1 MGLSMKLVIV
11 PIVSSTSYLEPT
23 SEGLTG
29 QPYANMYIEL
39 NVQCQS
45 NFETDRQLLTDKYI
59 IYMRSTALKSV
70 LFIFS
75 LSILITCLLLPV
87 QLYGSTILCDQSL
100 NLTNCDERSS
110 SSSTSDT
117 TIIDN
122 SRSDNTETPLIIPD
136 ISPTDKDLEDA
147 TTDGDRGTTDTDV
160 NNDNDNDNDD
170 SENSIDENSDDDR
183 DSSDSEGGSSDNEP
197 SLIPFP

>member
-1 MGLSMKLVIV
+1 VL
-11 PIVSSTSYLEPT
+11 
-23 SEGLTG
+23 
-29 QPYANMYIEL
+29 
-39 NVQCQS
+39 
-45 NFETDRQLLTDKYI
+45 R
-59 IYMRSTALKSV
+59 SV

-75 LSILITCLLLPV
+75 LFLILCLLLPV
-87 QLYGSTILCDQSL
+87 QLYGSTILCDPSL

-110 SSSTSDT
+110 SSSSTSDT
-117 TIIDN
+117 TTIDN

-136 ISPTDKDLEDA
+136 ISPTSKDLDHA
-147 TTDGDRGTTDTDV
+147 MTDGDLGTTDTDV

-170 SENSIDENSDDDR
+170 SENSIDENSDGDR

>member
-1 MGLSMKLVIV
+1 
-11 PIVSSTSYLEPT
+11 
-23 SEGLTG
+23 
-29 QPYANMYIEL
+29 
-39 NVQCQS
+39 
-45 NFETDRQLLTDKYI
+45 
-59 IYMRSTALKSV
+59 MRSV

-75 LSILITCLLLPV
+75 LSILIACLLLPV

-117 TIIDN
+117 TTIDN

-136 ISPTDKDLEDA
+136 ISPTSKDLDDA
-147 TTDGDRGTTDTDV
+147 LTDGDRGTTVPDV
-160 NNDNDNDNDD
+160 NNDNDNDNDNDD
-170 SENSIDENSDDDR
+170 SENSIDENSDTDR
-183 DSSDSEGGSSDNEP
+183 DDDKDSSNSEGGSSDNEP

>member
-1 MGLSMKLVIV
+1 ML
-11 PIVSSTSYLEPT
+11 
-23 SEGLTG
+23 
-29 QPYANMYIEL
+29 
-39 NVQCQS
+39 
-45 NFETDRQLLTDKYI
+45 R
-59 IYMRSTALKSV
+59 SV

-75 LSILITCLLLPV
+75 LFLILCLLLPV

-100 NLTNCDERSS
+100 NLTNCDEKSSS

-117 TIIDN
+117 TTIDN

-136 ISPTDKDLEDA
+136 ISPTSKDLDDA
-147 TTDGDRGTTDTDV
+147 MTDGDLGTTDTDV

-170 SENSIDENSDDDR
+170 SENSIDENSDTDKDDDE
-183 DSSDSEGGSSDNEP
+183 DSSNSEGGSSDNEP